1 MTTNSHQT
9 TDPDILYNLKAE
21 PPKSRN
27 IRRRQKFL
35 AHHPWA
41 CLINNHWW
49 EVFLNLSLPHS
60 AISLF
65 CIILFI
71 YISYYICI
79 MILKTRFL
87 LTQTFAHFD
96 EKNDVYHQFII
107 IPRLVMLFSCLIEGT
122 IHIKTM

>member
-9 TDPDILYNLKAE
+9 TDPDILYNLKAQ

-35 AHHPWA
+35 AHQPWA

-49 EVFLNLSLPHS
+49 EVFLNLSLSHS

-71 YISYYICI
+71 YISYHICI
-79 MILKTRFL
+79 MILKTRL
-87 LTQTFAHFD
+87 LTQTFAHLD

-107 IPRLVMLFSCLIEGT
+107 ILRLVMLFSFLSEG
-122 IHIKTM
+122 IIRIKTI